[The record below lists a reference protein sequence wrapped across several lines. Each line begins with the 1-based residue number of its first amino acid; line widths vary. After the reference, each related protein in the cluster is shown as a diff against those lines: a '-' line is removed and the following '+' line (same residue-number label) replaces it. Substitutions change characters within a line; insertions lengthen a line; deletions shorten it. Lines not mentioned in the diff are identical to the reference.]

1 MPTIWSRDTESADTL
16 FWQLSIN
23 HNMDVQYQR
32 SIYGNGATLLFL
44 KVWGL
49 AHGRTTY
56 GQQKFLDR
64 WVTKFSEVGLRSF
77 VFGAQELRYY
87 TLKKQVGELLLVH
100 ASELI
105 AQTTLF
111 VMWTW
116 VRTIGCV

>member
-1 MPTIWSRDTESADTL
+1 MG
-16 FWQLSIN
+16 
-23 HNMDVQYQR
+23 YQ
-32 SIYGNGATLLFL
+32 IFQGM
-44 KVWGL
+44 
-49 AHGRTTY
+49 
-56 GQQKFLDR
+56 
-64 WVTKFSEVGLRSF
+64 GLRSQAF
-77 VFGAQELRYY
+77 DAWELRYY